1 MKTTKIIVF
10 SILTLVIV
18 FFVYKRVDNFFAIDA
33 CLDSGGS
40 WNYEEKKCEYEKIEI
55 VTGTEPVIETESDSN
70 SESESESESETE
82 EKTIIDKSKSY
93 KNTEIPEI
101 TGQDSI
107 SQHSRILLD
116 YFLKALNSTGNEKL
130 ENDSLF
136 FKDFPSTF
144 KQMQDFYGYDAKN
157 GAAPLYDYPIGHD
170 QILYFSNLNTIPE
183 KEYYRKYVS
192 ICINGIW
199 QADNIREAFYFGN
212 KLKTET
218 KVACAY
224 LSERPEKE
232 IISVFKFIFDGPHP
246 DNYQDDYEELSEI
259 IKTEDSKLA
268 DLLKKSYDQLL
279 SESDGHGH

>member
-10 SILTLVIV
+10 SILTLVIA

-55 VTGTEPVIETESDSN
+55 VIETESEIETESDSN
-70 SESESESESETE
+70 LESEIESE
-82 EKTIIDKSKSY
+82 EKTIIDKSKKY
-93 KNTEIPEI
+93 KETEIPEI
-101 TGQDSI
+101 TGQDNV
-107 SQHSRILLD
+107 SQQAKILLD
-116 YFLKALNSTGNEKL
+116 NYLNAISATGSEKL
-130 ENDSLF
+130 KYDSLF
-136 FKDFPSTF
+136 FKYFPSSF
-144 KQMQDFYGYDAKN
+144 KQMQDFYGYDNEK
-157 GAAPLYDYPIGHD
+157 GAAPLYYHPIGYD
-170 QILYFSNLNTIPE
+170 QILYFSNLTTIPE
-183 KEYYRKYVS
+183 KEYYTKYIS

-218 KVACAY
+218 KIACAY
-224 LSERPEKE
+224 LSERPKEE
-232 IISVFKFIFDGPHP
+232 IISVFRFIFDGPHP
-246 DNYQDDYEELSEI
+246 DNYQDDYEELYEI

-268 DLLKKSYDQLL
+268 DLLKKSFDQLL